1 MEIRLEELLFSLS
14 LKACF
19 PSLGLKALFHYP
31 MAGRNRTLGN
41 GAYKIEDT
49 EGQDLSDYARC

>member
-1 MEIRLEELLFSLS
+1 MEELLFSLS

-31 MAGRNRTLGN
+31 MSGRNRTLGN